1 MQQVLLF
8 AGLAILIGALGLIA
22 SRWTFERGSGAKRL
36 ILGVV
41 PGLAGA
47 IVVGFWQLD
56 LIPDQT
62 EALLLPYV
70 LAAGTF
76 VMGVLVVLELRAR

>member
-8 AGLAILIGALGLIA
+8 AGLGVLVGALGLVA
-22 SRWTFERGSGAKRL
+22 SRWTFERGSGGKRL

-41 PGLAGA
+41 PGLAGG
-47 IVVGFWQLD
+47 IVVGVWQLD
-56 LIPDQT
+56 LIPNQV
-62 EALLLPYV
+62 ESLLLPYL